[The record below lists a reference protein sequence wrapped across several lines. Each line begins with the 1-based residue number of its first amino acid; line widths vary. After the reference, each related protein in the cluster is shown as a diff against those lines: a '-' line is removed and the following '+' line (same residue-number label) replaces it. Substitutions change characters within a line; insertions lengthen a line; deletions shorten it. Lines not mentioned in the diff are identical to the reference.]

1 MKRIVLLSLTC
12 ILVVACQ
19 DQRSPT
25 GVRPPSALLMDGAH
39 NGGNQHFFFLPPLVP
54 QPTLSGVFNP
64 NLKPVVVICELDVS
78 TTPAACSSAAPI
90 NPGPVTVDPALDR
103 PDFGG
108 SLWTH
113 NHYYPSPEMQE
124 DAAEALFTASQKLLS
139 KP

>member
-1 MKRIVLLSLTC
+1 MVAQVRSLCDSYVECVT
-12 ILVVACQ
+12 
-19 DQRSPT
+19 DRGS
-25 GVRPPSALLMDGAH
+25 
-39 NGGNQHFFFLPPLVP
+39 P
-54 QPTLSGVFNP
+54 QP
-64 NLKPVVVICELDVS
+64 LKSRFTGE
-78 TTPAACSSAAPI
+78 
-90 NPGPVTVDPALDR
+90 PVTVDPALDR